1 MKNIPHNRNIFEILS
16 ENNINRGT
24 IDTLT
29 RIHNV
34 LLSGLDIGTSII
46 SGRIRLFIISLL

>member
-29 RIHNV
+29 RTHNV

>member
-1 MKNIPHNRNIFEILS
+1 MKNIPHYRNIFEILS